1 MPGPPPGAILAVGST
16 GFVVAVVDV
25 LTAGGVTATGE
36 GEGGGKSA
44 FDRNQERLAGL
55 GEAATGETA
64 GAGVAATAGEAS
76 FFKRLCLTGLGETS
90 ALAAGDMAGTAVAAG
105 EGSFLERLCLATLG
119 EDSGVGD
126 GDWPSNVTR
135 ENPVKAIMK
144 PTYFF
149 MTDHTAAEHR
159 GNPKIGAHRTG

>member
-1 MPGPPPGAILAVGST
+1 MPGPPPGAIVAVGSM
-16 GFVVAVVDV
+16 GFAVVAVVDV
-25 LTAGGVTATGE
+25 LTVGGVTATGE

-44 FDRNQERLAGL
+44 FENQERLAGL

-76 FFKRLCLTGLGETS
+76 F
-90 ALAAGDMAGTAVAAG
+90 
-105 EGSFLERLCLATLG
+105 LERLCLATLG
-119 EDSGVGD
+119 EDSGVGE
-126 GDWPSNVTR
+126 GDWPSTVTR

-149 MTDHTAAEHR
+149 MTDHTAGER
-159 GNPKIGAHRTG
+159 PGNAKSGARRTG

>member
-76 FFKRLCLTGLGETS
+76 FFKRLCLAGLGETS
-90 ALAAGDMAGTAVAAG
+90 ALAAGDTAGTAVAA
-105 EGSFLERLCLATLG
+105 SA
-119 EDSGVGD
+119 D
-126 GDWPSNVTR
+126 
-135 ENPVKAIMK
+135 
-144 PTYFF
+144 
-149 MTDHTAAEHR
+149 
-159 GNPKIGAHRTG
+159 